1 MTKYTKPILKWV
13 GGKTQI
19 IDQVINLFPKTIE
32 NYHEPFLGG
41 GSVLLALLEN
51 VKNKK
56 ITVKGRI
63 YAYDVNQTL
72 INMYKNIQSNPDELF
87 NLLSDL
93 IEVYNNI
100 TTKNGIRKAIN
111 LEEAKT
117 SQESYYYWIRLLFN
131 KMTQEDKNSTLG
143 SAYFIF
149 MNKTCFR
156 GVYREGPN
164 GFNVPFG
171 NYIKPEI
178 INFDHL
184 KEVSQLIQN
193 VVFRYSSFEESL
205 TNVMDGDFTYLDPP
219 YAPENDKSFTSYT
232 ALGFKKEQHQ
242 LLFNLSKKI
251 MFLMSNADVEMV
263 KKEYTDAKYTIQ
275 SISCKRS
282 INSKNPEAK
291 TNEVLIKS
299 Y

>member
-1 MTKYTKPILKWV
+1 MNHKPIIKWV

-51 VKNKK
+51 VKNNK

-87 NLLSDL
+87 NQLSGL
-93 IEVYNNI
+93 IEIYNNI

-131 KMTQEDKNSTLG
+131 KMTPDDKNSILG
-143 SAYFIF
+143 SAYLDR
-149 MNKTCFR
+149 K
-156 GVYREGPN
+156 
-164 GFNVPFG
+164 
-171 NYIKPEI
+171 
-178 INFDHL
+178 
-184 KEVSQLIQN
+184 S
-193 VVFRYSSFEESL
+193 VV
-205 TNVMDGDFTYLDPP
+205 
-219 YAPENDKSFTSYT
+219 
-232 ALGFKKEQHQ
+232 
-242 LLFNLSKKI
+242 
-251 MFLMSNADVEMV
+251 
-263 KKEYTDAKYTIQ
+263 
-275 SISCKRS
+275 
-282 INSKNPEAK
+282 
-291 TNEVLIKS
+291 
-299 Y
+299 